1 MAYADSSNAARPCL
15 TAKDAEATRIEER
28 NYVWSEEVDASGRRR
43 YIVAPI
49 GTMFRVLLRQDGRS
63 QRLGGLRLH
72 CVLIP
77 PPPRPP
83 ARTHTGFVLQASARG
98 RWPGGG
104 ARGGALLRGEPRA
117 RPSMFRVSAGLRR

>member
-72 CVLIP
+72 CALITP
-77 PPPRPP
+77 LPRPP
-83 ARTHTGFVLQASARG
+83 THTLALSSTRRPVVGGQVVGRGAGHFYEVSRERGFPRSG
-98 RWPGGG
+98 SPPG
-104 ARGGALLRGEPRA
+104 
-117 RPSMFRVSAGLRR
+117 